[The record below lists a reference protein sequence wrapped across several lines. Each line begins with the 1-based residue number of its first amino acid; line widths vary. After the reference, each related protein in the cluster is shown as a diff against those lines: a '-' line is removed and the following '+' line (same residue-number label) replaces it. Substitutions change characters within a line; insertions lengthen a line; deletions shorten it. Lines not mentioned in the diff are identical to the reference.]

1 MTARVNVR
9 NIAVNAL
16 VSILEDEE
24 KSHIVERNYMDKN
37 ELSDVDRSFFL
48 RLVEGTIERK
58 ITLDYIISLYSK
70 TSINKMKKVIR
81 NVLRMSIYQILYMEQ
96 VPDRSAVDE
105 AVKICKK
112 RSFAPLSGF
121 VNGVLRSIV
130 REKEDI
136 LKKIEE
142 SDDSIKYSIPEE
154 VLELY
159 GDKKDKV
166 LSSLFN
172 ERHINARLNLS
183 KHSKAE
189 IIAMLVASGVKVY
202 DNPYVESAVYIEKF
216 GDITKNPVYA
226 MGLITIMDTASMIPG
241 LVSGVKDGDIVV
253 DVCSAPG
260 GKAIHIAEML
270 NGTGTVY
277 ARDLT
282 EGKVSLINENIK
294 RTGVKNV
301 QSKVFDARKTDESLI
316 GKADVLICDVPCSG
330 LGVINNKSDIKY
342 RIKKEDVLEL
352 SKLQKEIVDSSIPY
366 VKKGG
371 TLVYST
377 CTLTEEEN
385 MGMVKYILDNFDFK
399 LSSLNPYLSENM
411 KNENTDKGYL
421 EIVPGD
427 VDMDGFF
434 IARFVRG

>member
-1 MTARVNVR
+1 VTARVNVR

-48 RLVEGTIERK
+48 RLVEGTVERK
-58 ITLDYIISLYSK
+58 ITLDYVISLYSK

-142 SDDSIKYSIPEE
+142 ADDSIKYSIPEE

-202 DNPYVESAVYIEKF
+202 DNPYVDSAVYIEKF

-241 LVSGVKDGDIVV
+241 LVSGVENGDIVV

-270 NGTGTVY
+270 NGTGTVF

-301 QSKVFDARKTDESLI
+301 QSKVFDARNTDKSLI

-385 MGMVKYILDNFDFK
+385 MGMVKHILDNYDFK

-421 EIVPGD
+421 EIIPGEF
-427 VDMDGFF
+427 DMDGFF
-434 IARFVRG
+434 IARFIRG

>member
-9 NIAVNAL
+9 NIAVNAI

-48 RLVEGTIERK
+48 RLVEGTVERK
-58 ITLDYIISLYSK
+58 ITLDYVISLYSK

-130 REKEDI
+130 REKDDI

-142 SDDSIKYSIPEE
+142 ADDSIKYSIPEE

-241 LVSGVKDGDIVV
+241 LVSGVENGDIVV

-270 NGTGTVY
+270 NGTGTVF

-301 QSKVFDARKTDESLI
+301 QSKVFDARNTDKSLI

-385 MGMVKYILDNFDFK
+385 MGMVKYILDNYDFK

-411 KNENTDKGYL
+411 KNETTDKGYL
-421 EIVPGD
+421 EIIPGEF
-427 VDMDGFF
+427 DMDGFF
-434 IARFVRG
+434 IARFIRG

>member
-142 SDDSIKYSIPEE
+142 ADDSIKYSIPEE

-270 NGTGTVY
+270 NGTGAVY

-301 QSKVFDARKTDESLI
+301 QSKVFDARNTDESLI

-421 EIVPGD
+421 EIIPGEF
-427 VDMDGFF
+427 DMDGFF
-434 IARFVRG
+434 IARFIRG

>member
-48 RLVEGTIERK
+48 RLVEGTVERK
-58 ITLDYIISLYSK
+58 ITLDYVISLYSK

-121 VNGVLRSIV
+121 VNGVLRNIV
-130 REKEDI
+130 REKEDV
-136 LKKIEE
+136 LKKINEA
-142 SDDSIKYSIPEE
+142 DDSIKYSIPEE

-202 DNPYVESAVYIEKF
+202 DNPYVDSAVYIEKF

-241 LVSGVKDGDIVV
+241 LVSGVENGDIVV

-270 NGTGTVY
+270 NGTGTVF

-301 QSKVFDARKTDESLI
+301 QSKVFDARNTDKSLI

-421 EIVPGD
+421 EIIPGEF
-427 VDMDGFF
+427 DMDGFF
-434 IARFVRG
+434 IARFIRG

>member
-48 RLVEGTIERK
+48 RLVEGTVERK
-58 ITLDYIISLYSK
+58 ITLDYVISLYSK

-142 SDDSIKYSIPEE
+142 ADDSIKYSIPEE

-202 DNPYVESAVYIEKF
+202 DNPYVDSAVYIEKF

-241 LVSGVKDGDIVV
+241 LVSGVENGDIVV

-270 NGTGTVY
+270 NGTGTVF

-301 QSKVFDARKTDESLI
+301 QSKVFDARNTDKSLI

-411 KNENTDKGYL
+411 KNETTDKGYL
-421 EIVPGD
+421 EIIPGEF
-427 VDMDGFF
+427 DMDGFF
-434 IARFVRG
+434 IARFIRG

>member
-1 MTARVNVR
+1 MSARVNVR
-9 NIAVNAL
+9 NIAVNAI
-16 VSILEDEE
+16 VSILEDGE
-24 KSHIVERNYMDKN
+24 KSHIVVRRYMDNN
-37 ELSDVDRSFFL
+37 ELSDVDRAFFL
-48 RLVEGTIERK
+48 RLVEGTVERK
-58 ITLDYIISLYSK
+58 ITLDYVIGLYSK
-70 TSINKMKKVIR
+70 TKINKLKKVIR

-105 AVKICKK
+105 GVKICKK
-112 RSFAPLSGF
+112 RSFATLSGY
-121 VNGVLRSIV
+121 VNGVLRNIV
-130 REKEDI
+130 REKDEVV
-136 LKKIEE
+136 KKIEE
-142 SDDSIKYSIPEE
+142 AGDSVKYSMPEE
-154 VLELY
+154 VLELL

-166 LSSLFN
+166 LESVFK

-216 GDITKNPVYA
+216 GNITKNPVYA

-260 GKAIHIAEML
+260 GKSIHIAEML
-270 NGTGTVY
+270 KNTGTVH

-282 EGKVSLINENIK
+282 ENKVSMINENIK
-294 RTGVKNV
+294 RVGVKNV
-301 QSKVFDARKTDESLI
+301 QAKVFDARETDKSLVD
-316 GKADVLICDVPCSG
+316 KADVLICDLPCSG

-342 RIKKEDVLEL
+342 RIKKDDVLEL
-352 SKLQKEIVDSSIPY
+352 AKLQKEIIDSSIPY

-385 MGMVKYILDNFDFK
+385 MGMVKYILDKYDFK
-399 LSSLNPYLSENM
+399 LSSLNPYLSDGLKSET
-411 KNENTDKGYL
+411 TDEGFL
-421 EIVPGD
+421 EIVPGEY
-427 VDMDGFF
+427 DMDGFF

>member
-58 ITLDYIISLYSK
+58 ITLDFIISLYSK

>member
-48 RLVEGTIERK
+48 RLVEGTVERK
-58 ITLDYIISLYSK
+58 ITLDYVISLYSK

-130 REKEDI
+130 REKDDI

-142 SDDSIKYSIPEE
+142 ADDSIKYSIPEE

-202 DNPYVESAVYIEKF
+202 DNPYVDSAVYIEKF

-241 LVSGVKDGDIVV
+241 LVSGVENGDIVV

-270 NGTGTVY
+270 NGTGTVF

-301 QSKVFDARKTDESLI
+301 QSKVFDARNTDKSLI

-411 KNENTDKGYL
+411 KNETTDKGYL
-421 EIVPGD
+421 EIIPGEF
-427 VDMDGFF
+427 DMDGFF
-434 IARFVRG
+434 IARFIRG

>member
-9 NIAVNAL
+9 NIAVNAI

-48 RLVEGTIERK
+48 RLVEGTVERK
-58 ITLDYIISLYSK
+58 ITLDYVISLYSK

-130 REKEDI
+130 REKDDI

-142 SDDSIKYSIPEE
+142 ADDSIKYSIPEE

-241 LVSGVKDGDIVV
+241 LVSGVENGDIVV

-270 NGTGTVY
+270 NGTGTVF

-301 QSKVFDARKTDESLI
+301 QSKVFDARNTDKSLI

-385 MGMVKYILDNFDFK
+385 MGMVKYILDNYDFK

-421 EIVPGD
+421 EIIPGEF
-427 VDMDGFF
+427 DMDGFF
-434 IARFVRG
+434 ISRFIRG

>member
-48 RLVEGTIERK
+48 RLVEGTVERK
-58 ITLDYIISLYSK
+58 ITLDYVISLYSK

-142 SDDSIKYSIPEE
+142 ADDSIKYSIPEE

-202 DNPYVESAVYIEKF
+202 DNPYVDSAVYIEKF

-241 LVSGVKDGDIVV
+241 LVSGVENGDIVV

-270 NGTGTVY
+270 NGTGTVF

-282 EGKVSLINENIK
+282 EGKISLINENIK

-301 QSKVFDARKTDESLI
+301 QSKVFDARNTDKSLI

-385 MGMVKYILDNFDFK
+385 MGMVKHILDNYDFK

-421 EIVPGD
+421 EIIPGEF
-427 VDMDGFF
+427 DMDGFF
-434 IARFVRG
+434 IARFIRG

>member
-48 RLVEGTIERK
+48 RLVEGTVERK
-58 ITLDYIISLYSK
+58 ITLDYVISLYSK

-121 VNGVLRSIV
+121 VNGVLRNIV
-130 REKEDI
+130 REKEDV
-136 LKKIEE
+136 LKKINEA
-142 SDDSIKYSIPEE
+142 DDSIKYSIPEE
-154 VLELY
+154 ILELY

-202 DNPYVESAVYIEKF
+202 DNPYVDSAVYIEKF

-241 LVSGVKDGDIVV
+241 LVSGVENGDIVV

-270 NGTGTVY
+270 NGTGTVF

-301 QSKVFDARKTDESLI
+301 QSKVFDARNTDKSLI

-411 KNENTDKGYL
+411 KNETTDKGYL
-421 EIVPGD
+421 EIIPGEF
-427 VDMDGFF
+427 DMDGFF
-434 IARFVRG
+434 IARFIRG

>member
-16 VSILEDEE
+16 VSILENEE

-142 SDDSIKYSIPEE
+142 ADDSIKYSIPEE

-301 QSKVFDARKTDESLI
+301 QSKIFDARNTDKSLI

-411 KNENTDKGYL
+411 KNETTDEGYL
-421 EIVPGD
+421 EIIPGEF
-427 VDMDGFF
+427 DMDGFF
-434 IARFVRG
+434 IARFIRG

>member
-48 RLVEGTIERK
+48 RLVEGTVERK
-58 ITLDYIISLYSK
+58 ITLDYVISLYSK

-121 VNGVLRSIV
+121 VNGVLRNIV
-130 REKEDI
+130 REKEDV
-136 LKKIEE
+136 LKKINEA
-142 SDDSIKYSIPEE
+142 DDSIKYSIPEE

-202 DNPYVESAVYIEKF
+202 DNPYVDSAVYIEKF

-241 LVSGVKDGDIVV
+241 LVSGVENGDIVV

-270 NGTGTVY
+270 NGTGTVF

-301 QSKVFDARKTDESLI
+301 QSKVFDARNTDKSLI

-385 MGMVKYILDNFDFK
+385 MGMVKHILDNYDFK

-421 EIVPGD
+421 EIIPGEF
-427 VDMDGFF
+427 DMDGFF
-434 IARFVRG
+434 IARFIRG

>member
-1 MTARVNVR
+1 MSARVNVR
-9 NIAVNAL
+9 NIAVNAI

-48 RLVEGTIERK
+48 RLVEGTVERK
-58 ITLDYIISLYSK
+58 ITLDYVISLYSK

-121 VNGVLRSIV
+121 VNGVLRNIV
-130 REKEDI
+130 REKDDI

-142 SDDSIKYSIPEE
+142 ADDSVKYSIPEE

-202 DNPYVESAVYIEKF
+202 DNPYI
-216 GDITKNPVYA
+216 
-226 MGLITIMDTASMIPG
+226 
-241 LVSGVKDGDIVV
+241 
-253 DVCSAPG
+253 
-260 GKAIHIAEML
+260 
-270 NGTGTVY
+270 
-277 ARDLT
+277 
-282 EGKVSLINENIK
+282 
-294 RTGVKNV
+294 
-301 QSKVFDARKTDESLI
+301 
-316 GKADVLICDVPCSG
+316 
-330 LGVINNKSDIKY
+330 
-342 RIKKEDVLEL
+342 
-352 SKLQKEIVDSSIPY
+352 
-366 VKKGG
+366 
-371 TLVYST
+371 
-377 CTLTEEEN
+377 
-385 MGMVKYILDNFDFK
+385 
-399 LSSLNPYLSENM
+399 
-411 KNENTDKGYL
+411 
-421 EIVPGD
+421 
-427 VDMDGFF
+427 
-434 IARFVRG
+434 

>member
-16 VSILEDEE
+16 VSILEEKK

-226 MGLITIMDTASMIPG
+226 MGLITIMDTASMVPG

>member
-9 NIAVNAL
+9 NIAVNAI

-48 RLVEGTIERK
+48 RLVEGTVERK
-58 ITLDYIISLYSK
+58 ITLDYVISLYSK

-136 LKKIEE
+136 LKKIEKA
-142 SDDSIKYSIPEE
+142 DDSIKYSIPEE

-241 LVSGVKDGDIVV
+241 LVSGVENGDIVV

-270 NGTGTVY
+270 NGTGTVF

-301 QSKVFDARKTDESLI
+301 QSKVFDARNTDKSLI

-385 MGMVKYILDNFDFK
+385 MGMVKYILDNYDFK

-411 KNENTDKGYL
+411 KNETTDKGYL
-421 EIVPGD
+421 EIIPGEF
-427 VDMDGFF
+427 DMDGFF
-434 IARFVRG
+434 IARLIRG

>member
-48 RLVEGTIERK
+48 RLVEGTVERK
-58 ITLDYIISLYSK
+58 ITLDYVISLYSK

-121 VNGVLRSIV
+121 VNGVLRNIV
-130 REKEDI
+130 REKEDV
-136 LKKIEE
+136 LKKINEA
-142 SDDSIKYSIPEE
+142 DDSIKYSIPEE

-202 DNPYVESAVYIEKF
+202 DNPYVDSAVYIEKF

-241 LVSGVKDGDIVV
+241 LVSGVENGDIVV

-270 NGTGTVY
+270 NGTGTVF

-301 QSKVFDARKTDESLI
+301 QSKVFDARNTDKSLI

-385 MGMVKYILDNFDFK
+385 MGMVKYILDNYDFK

-421 EIVPGD
+421 EIIPGEF
-427 VDMDGFF
+427 DMDGFF
-434 IARFVRG
+434 IARFIRG

>member
-9 NIAVNAL
+9 NIAVNAI

-48 RLVEGTIERK
+48 RLVEGTVERK
-58 ITLDYIISLYSK
+58 ITLDYVISLYSK

-130 REKEDI
+130 REKDDI

-142 SDDSIKYSIPEE
+142 ADDSIKYSIPEE

-241 LVSGVKDGDIVV
+241 LVSGVENGDIVV

-270 NGTGTVY
+270 NGTGTVF

-301 QSKVFDARKTDESLI
+301 QSKVFDARNTDKSLI

-385 MGMVKYILDNFDFK
+385 MGMVKYILDNYDFK

-411 KNENTDKGYL
+411 KNETTDKGYL
-421 EIVPGD
+421 EIIPGEF
-427 VDMDGFF
+427 DMDGFF
-434 IARFVRG
+434 IARLIRG

>member
-1 MTARVNVR
+1 VTARVNVR

-48 RLVEGTIERK
+48 RLVEGTVERK
-58 ITLDYIISLYSK
+58 ITLDYVISLYSK

-121 VNGVLRSIV
+121 VNGVLRNIV
-130 REKEDI
+130 REKEDV
-136 LKKIEE
+136 LKKINEA
-142 SDDSIKYSIPEE
+142 DDSIKYSIPEE
-154 VLELY
+154 ILELY

-202 DNPYVESAVYIEKF
+202 DNPYVDSAVYIEKF

-241 LVSGVKDGDIVV
+241 LVSGVENGDIVV

-270 NGTGTVY
+270 NGTGTVF

-301 QSKVFDARKTDESLI
+301 QSKVFDARNTDKSLI

-411 KNENTDKGYL
+411 KNETTDKGYL
-421 EIVPGD
+421 EIIPGEF
-427 VDMDGFF
+427 DMDGFF
-434 IARFVRG
+434 IARFIRG

>member
-48 RLVEGTIERK
+48 RLVEGTVERK
-58 ITLDYIISLYSK
+58 ITLDYVISLYSK

-142 SDDSIKYSIPEE
+142 ADDSIKYSIPEE

-270 NGTGTVY
+270 KGTGTVY

-301 QSKVFDARKTDESLI
+301 QSKVFDARNTDKSLI

-411 KNENTDKGYL
+411 KNETTDKGYL
-421 EIVPGD
+421 EIIPGEF
-427 VDMDGFF
+427 DMDGFF
-434 IARFVRG
+434 IARFIRG

>member
-48 RLVEGTIERK
+48 RLVEGTVERK
-58 ITLDYIISLYSK
+58 ITLDYVISLYSK

-142 SDDSIKYSIPEE
+142 ADDSIKYSIPEE

-202 DNPYVESAVYIEKF
+202 DNPYVDSAVYIEKF

-241 LVSGVKDGDIVV
+241 LVSGVENGDIVV

-270 NGTGTVY
+270 NGTGTVF

-301 QSKVFDARKTDESLI
+301 QSKVFDARNTDKSLI

-385 MGMVKYILDNFDFK
+385 MGMVKHILDNYDFK

-421 EIVPGD
+421 EIIPGEF
-427 VDMDGFF
+427 DMDGFF
-434 IARFVRG
+434 IARFIRG

>member
-48 RLVEGTIERK
+48 RLVEGTVERK
-58 ITLDYIISLYSK
+58 ITLDYVISLYSK

-121 VNGVLRSIV
+121 VNGVLRNIV
-130 REKEDI
+130 REKEDV
-136 LKKIEE
+136 LKKINEA
-142 SDDSIKYSIPEE
+142 DDSIKYSIPEE

-202 DNPYVESAVYIEKF
+202 DNPYVDSAVYIEKF

-241 LVSGVKDGDIVV
+241 LVSGVENGDIVV

-270 NGTGTVY
+270 NGTGTVF

-301 QSKVFDARKTDESLI
+301 QSKVFDARNTDKSLI

-411 KNENTDKGYL
+411 KNETTDKGYL
-421 EIVPGD
+421 EIIPGEF
-427 VDMDGFF
+427 DMDGFF
-434 IARFVRG
+434 IARFIRG